1 MFENIYFKSHW
12 GNWHIAASGIPGVL
26 PTQNGI
32 EAGHRVQKM
41 VISTDGLRADTT
53 IFLNTSAPKILA
65 QTGNKAPLTLEDV
78 TYNAKGPFVV
88 EVVVKS
94 QKLLSVPVPHYEG
107 PVCEIT
113 GERCFVINSGSGA
126 DDIGDMTRTR
136 AMNFLKSIDGSLVL
150 PKGATLEVLKKI
162 LAKTHSCHRVTAR
175 PVALKDANPFMRT
188 LTRLNGIAGADS
200 GDEDDSWCFV
210 CDCGS
215 FLHNGNLCSH
225 IGACAHT
232 VGAVDLDV
240 LITQLGGRKLPGR
253 PRKNFGG
260 PLDRVKPAAAS
271 KYHSAKWYSELIEK
285 KGPLWVHKH
294 RTVRLFGEEGM
305 AHTGKV
311 RRYRE
316 NGGNGLKKHGL
327 WEIFYEDDDPY
338 DNTEELTLDELCEAL
353 SRASRLGMP
362 GCAPA
367 DLIQQVV

>member
-1 MFENIYFKSHW
+1 
-12 GNWHIAASGIPGVL
+12 
-26 PTQNGI
+26 
-32 EAGHRVQKM
+32 
-41 VISTDGLRADTT
+41 
-53 IFLNTSAPKILA
+53 
-65 QTGNKAPLTLEDV
+65 
-78 TYNAKGPFVV
+78 
-88 EVVVKS
+88 
-94 QKLLSVPVPHYEG
+94 
-107 PVCEIT
+107 
-113 GERCFVINSGSGA
+113 
-126 DDIGDMTRTR
+126 MTRTR

-188 LTRLNGIAGADS
+188 LTQLNGIAGADS